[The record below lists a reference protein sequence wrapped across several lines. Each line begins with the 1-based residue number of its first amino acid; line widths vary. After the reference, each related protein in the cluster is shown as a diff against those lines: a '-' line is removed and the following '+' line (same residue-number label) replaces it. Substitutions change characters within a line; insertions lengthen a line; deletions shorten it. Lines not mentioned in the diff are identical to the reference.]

1 LCPIYAEHLH
11 FVLDING
18 YWPEDDVGNFGKFED
33 FIANLKL
40 SNLAATTTPCLIE
53 S

>member
-1 LCPIYAEHLH
+1 MPTSIIG
-11 FVLDING
+11 FS
-18 YWPEDDVGNFGKFED
+18 DDVVDNFGKFED

-40 SNLAATTTPCLIE
+40 SNLIATTAPCLAE